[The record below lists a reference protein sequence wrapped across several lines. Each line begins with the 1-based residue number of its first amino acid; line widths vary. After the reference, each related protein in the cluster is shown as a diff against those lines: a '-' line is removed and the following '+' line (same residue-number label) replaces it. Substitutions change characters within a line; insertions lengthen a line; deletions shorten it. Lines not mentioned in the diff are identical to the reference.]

1 MTPRKTAQEISDLII
16 AQLETSLS
24 TTIPLLPKSFCRV
37 LSKVLGGVFV
47 LLFNFAGWTLMQM
60 FPKTASNEDVTIN
73 GVTVNPLRAWGELAP
88 GGPVVQSLGVKAERT
103 IEITV
108 LVQGGTLTSGQRVV
122 NPATEKL
129 YTLVGD
135 VSLSSSTVTGVVRA
149 VEAGD
154 VWNVDAGE
162 TLNLVSPPSSVE
174 KEVTVTG
181 AAAVLGVDPETTE
194 QFRAAVI
201 GAWAARPQGGA
212 YADYRRWAEEVPGVT
227 NAYPYSGWTD
237 YDPLPGFPSGG
248 PGFVFVFIEASAYTD
263 GIPPELPGGT
273 LLQSVD
279 AAIKMDVAGLATRCN
294 INAFIRV
301 KPITRTAISVTV
313 KTLYS
318 DEDTDDVKDAIEE
331 ALTEYFLDRA
341 PFILGLDMPP
351 RKDIITKSSVGG
363 VVAFVTQAMGA
374 AFSEVVI
381 SVGGSEVEVY
391 SLQEGEK
398 AKLGTLNFA

>member
-1 MTPRKTAQEISDLII
+1 
-16 AQLETSLS
+16 
-24 TTIPLLPKSFCRV
+24 
-37 LSKVLGGVFV
+37 
-47 LLFNFAGWTLMQM
+47 
-60 FPKTASNEDVTIN
+60 
-73 GVTVNPLRAWGELAP
+73 
-88 GGPVVQSLGVKAERT
+88 VKAERT

-108 LVQGGTLTSGQRVV
+108 LVQVGSLTSGQRVV

-135 VSLSSSTVTGVVRA
+135 VALSSSTVTGVVRA

-174 KEVTVTG
+174 KEVTVT
-181 AAAVLGVDPETTE
+181 AAALVPGVDPETTE

-212 YADYRRWAEEVPGVT
+212 YADYRRWAEEVPGVL

-248 PGFVFVFIEASAYTD
+248 PGFVFVFIESASDPD
-263 GIPPELPGGT
+263 GIPPNPGP
-273 LLQSVD
+273 LLTSVD
-279 AAIKMDVAGLATRCN
+279 TAIKLDVAGLATRCN

-331 ALTEYFLDRA
+331 ALDEYFLDRA

-363 VVAFVTQAMGA
+363 VVAHVTQAMGA